1 MTDEL
6 DSNAP
11 RRWLR
16 YGAACAYVGLKPGT
30 MAKKLTEGAGPKFYR
45 APGTRSRIFKIDDL
59 DAWIENALV
68 RPLTQAENA
77 RLEKLQAG
85 AARLREEQRARRRA
99 DIGGETGK
107 AA

>member
-6 DSNAP
+6 DNNAP

-45 APGTRSRIFKIDDL
+45 APGTRSKIFKVDDL
-59 DAWIENALV
+59 DDWIENAPE

-77 RLEKLQAG
+77 RLKKLQAG
-85 AARLREEQRARRRA
+85 AARLREEQRARQRA
-99 DIGGETGK
+99 ETDETGK

>member
-45 APGTRSRIFKIDDL
+45 APGTRSKIFKVDDL
-59 DAWIENALV
+59 DDWIENAPE
-68 RPLTQAENA
+68 RPLTQAEIA
-77 RLEKLQAG
+77 RLKKLQAG
-85 AARLREEQRARRRA
+85 AARLREEQRAQRQ
-99 DIGGETGK
+99 GERMQPK
-107 AA
+107 N